1 MIHDPFGRRSSHHS
15 ESQQLT
21 FTNKRGYNRTPS
33 TVTHKLRWGLGSSCL
48 VKCRSSDCHT
58 AAFLKPRIMCNV
70 KGSLSFTEANWHLQ
84 MMGKLLPR
92 VRHTF
97 GVNERRKKTTTER
110 SSQTQARN
118 TVGPIRRGY
127 PGELQ
132 EASKPMHLTLAEI
145 LLTDT
150 IGCRFQFL
158 SHPFFKGLPQA
169 RDMDTSF

>member
-48 VKCRSSDCHT
+48 VKCRSSNCHT
-58 AAFLKPRIMCNV
+58 AAFLKSRIMCNV

-97 GVNERRKKTTTER
+97 GVNERRKK
-110 SSQTQARN
+110 Q
-118 TVGPIRRGY
+118 
-127 PGELQ
+127 LQ
-132 EASKPMHLTLAEI
+132 KGAHKCRQGI
-145 LLTDT
+145 LLVLKEGAT
-150 IGCRFQFL
+150 L
-158 SHPFFKGLPQA
+158 E
-169 RDMDTSF
+169 SFRRLQSLCT